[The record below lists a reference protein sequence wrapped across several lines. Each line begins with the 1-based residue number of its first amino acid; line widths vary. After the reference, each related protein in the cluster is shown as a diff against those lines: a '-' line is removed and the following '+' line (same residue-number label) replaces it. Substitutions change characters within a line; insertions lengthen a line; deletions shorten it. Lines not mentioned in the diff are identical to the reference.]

1 MDRKFIYIITVM
13 ERFNKEVNYKNDI
26 LNISTGFKRIPIVC
40 ESLEMA
46 LEIVENNLCDI
57 QERCYDF
64 ACIEKIELNEFYPCV
79 EETIL
84 FKYDH
89 RKERFYQIDK
99 TEFSTYSIC
108 DVG

>member
-13 ERFNKEVNYKNDI
+13 ERFNKEVNYKNDV
-26 LNISTGFKRIPIVC
+26 LNVSTGFTRIPVLC

-46 LEIVENNLCDI
+46 LEIVENNMCDI

-84 FKYDH
+84 FRYDH

-99 TEFSTYSIC
+99 TEFPTYTIC